1 MVMIIRSTYLE
12 QLKKWKDKKLIK
24 VVTGIRRCG
33 KSTLFQ
39 LYIDYLKESG
49 VPEDHIIFLNLESLD
64 YHFHDYQELYDFINA
79 KIIDNKKYYI
89 FLDEVQNIPLFEK
102 VVDALYIK
110 ENVDE
115 YITWSNAYLLS
126 WELATLLSWRYVEIM
141 MYPLSFKEY
150 ADFYQVPGD
159 EKLYL
164 QYIQTSSFPYTLF
177 LSSQEEIEHYLEGI
191 YNTILVK
198 DIALRNALWDLGKL
212 RSIVEF
218 MFSSI
223 GNLLSIKKIADTLTS
238 NGRKISIHTV
248 ENYLEFLTQSF
259 IFTKV
264 PRYDIKGKQ
273 YLQTGDK
280 YYATD
285 IGMRYAVLGRKNLDL
300 WSVLENIVFLEL
312 KRRWYKVFVGKLA
325 DKEVDFIAEN
335 MHETLYIQVSYTVR
349 DENTLKRELLPLQS
363 LNNHYP
369 KILLT
374 MDLDPQ
380 TDYDGIQKINV
391 LDWLMK

>member
-1 MVMIIRSTYLE
+1 M
-12 QLKKWKDKKLIK
+12 
-24 VVTGIRRCG
+24 
-33 KSTLFQ
+33 
-39 LYIDYLKESG
+39 
-49 VPEDHIIFLNLESLD
+49 
-64 YHFHDYQELYDFINA
+64 
-79 KIIDNKKYYI
+79 
-89 FLDEVQNIPLFEK
+89 
-102 VVDALYIK
+102 
-110 ENVDE
+110 
-115 YITWSNAYLLS
+115 
-126 WELATLLSWRYVEIM
+126 
-141 MYPLSFKEY
+141 
-150 ADFYQVPGD
+150 
-159 EKLYL
+159 
-164 QYIQTSSFPYTLF
+164 F

-198 DIALRNALWDLGKL
+198 DIAQRNALWDLGKL

>member
-198 DIALRNALWDLGKL
+198 DIAQRNALWDLGKL